1 MPFFSNVTSATLA
14 GTTWEWGIGKRILN
28 HPLKYTNA
36 HQFIYSGMW
45 AIIFPICTIP
55 LFFSLWHAE
64 RRAKKQGLLD
74 DIPSP
79 YKAFGNKEQMIELFW
94 QIDLV
99 GLFLLAATMALILL
113 PFTL

>member
-1 MPFFSNVTSATLA
+1 MLA
-14 GTTWEWGIGKRILN
+14 GTTWSWGIGCW
-28 HPLKYTNA
+28 
-36 HQFIYSGMW
+36 G
-45 AIIFPICTIP
+45 IIFPVCTVP
-55 LFFSLWHAE
+55 LFFALLNAE

-79 YKAFGNKEQMIELFW
+79 WKSFLSKQTMVELFW

-99 GLFLLAATMALILL
+99 GLILLAASMALILL